1 MKLWIT
7 AERIIVNLSNNERGN
22 INMQV
27 RDFIIYN
34 VFTAKPSTTIKELI
48 SIFES
53 KRIGGVPVV
62 DDKGNLV
69 GMVSDG
75 DVVRFLS
82 PTKEKIHVY
91 HYLTYFEV
99 EESVED
105 VLKEK
110 MDTPISEIMVKKNI
124 KTLSPDENFESAIRL
139 ISQHHFKKLPVI
151 NGAGR
156 VVGVVSR
163 GDIIHNL
170 SKKIIETEELLSI
183 Q

>member
-22 INMQV
+22 NHMQV
-27 RDFIIYN
+27 RDFMIYN

-75 DVVRFLS
+75 DIVRFLS

-91 HYLTYFEV
+91 HYLTYFEI

-105 VLKEK
+105 VLREK
-110 MDTPISEIMVKKNI
+110 MNTPISEIMVKKNI
-124 KTLSPDENFESAIRL
+124 KTLSPSEDFESAIRL
-139 ISQHHFKKLPVI
+139 ISKHHFKKLPVI

-170 SKKIIETEELLSI
+170 SKKIVETEELLSI

>member
-22 INMQV
+22 NHMQV
-27 RDFIIYN
+27 RDFMIYN

-62 DDKGNLV
+62 DNKGNLV

-91 HYLTYFEV
+91 HYLTYFEI

-105 VLKEK
+105 VLRDK

-124 KTLSPDENFESAIRL
+124 KTLSPADDFESAIRL
-139 ISQHHFKKLPVI
+139 ISHHHFKKLPVI

-170 SKKIIETEELLSI
+170 LKKIVETEQLLSI

>member
-7 AERIIVNLSNNERGN
+7 AERMIVNLSNNERGN
-22 INMQV
+22 NHMQV
-27 RDFIIYN
+27 RDFMIYN

-62 DDKGNLV
+62 DDKGNLI

-75 DVVRFLS
+75 DIVRFLS

-91 HYLTYFEV
+91 HYLTYFEI

-105 VLKEK
+105 VLRERLN
-110 MDTPISEIMVKKNI
+110 TPISEIMVKKNI
-124 KTLSPDENFESAIRL
+124 KTLSPDDDFESAIRL
-139 ISQHHFKKLPVI
+139 ISKHHFKKLPVV

-156 VVGVVSR
+156 VVGVISR
-163 GDIIHNL
+163 GDIIRNL
-170 SKKIIETEELLSI
+170 SKKIVEADLVLM
-183 Q
+183 